1 MTGIVSIYLWFMV
14 AQMEHLVHK
23 LDGEMNLLSGI
34 FCALR
39 LYKKK
44 IDMFF
49 ALIVFPYTIYKSAQ
63 ENKNRNSN
71 KEISEPLVK
80 KD

>member
-49 ALIVFPYTIYKSAQ
+49 ALIGSVEALTLFAPWQDRQLAGLAAQ
-63 ENKNRNSN
+63 TP
-71 KEISEPLVK
+71 SETS
-80 KD
+80 